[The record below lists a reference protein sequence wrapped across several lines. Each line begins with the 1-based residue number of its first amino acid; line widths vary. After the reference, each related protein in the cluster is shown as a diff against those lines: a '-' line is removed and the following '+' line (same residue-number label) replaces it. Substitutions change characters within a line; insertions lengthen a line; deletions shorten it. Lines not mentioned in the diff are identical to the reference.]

1 MADTTVTIASSGADY
16 TTIGAAITASDVT
29 SGSWIMQI
37 TDTRNYPTQLLISA
51 TTGTPSATNRL
62 VLTVDANS
70 RHSGKFYDGST
81 YVHARFI
88 PSTAARIYVQDSYV
102 EISHF
107 EITALTNTVGNMMR
121 KESDCTG
128 FWMHH
133 CLLNQNTSTYDYMQ
147 LYHPGENAT
156 DTVYFDNNLFV
167 GGTRIF
173 NVKNDTS
180 VTSGNLEIYFDH
192 CGMYAN
198 GLSSSTSVLDRNC
211 DYVNST
217 LDIYMYNCW
226 LNNAGNTSPEIF
238 SQSGS
243 AAGAT
248 TINGSHNVYGTTSLA
263 VDVDITDNLT
273 NSISSYDVYDTS
285 TSDGVLIVDEDE
297 PWNFDFNATPLVA
310 TGAGV
315 NRILGAGTNRIGS
328 EPFAS
333 QDFSVDIAGN
343 TRIINTGYIDIGA
356 FQITERPPGFKY
368 WNGST
373 WADSVSVKNWNGT
386 AWVDVTAVKY
396 WNGSAWTDAL

>member
-16 TTIGAAITASDVT
+16 TTIGAAIAASNVT

-37 TDTRNYPTQLLISA
+37 TDTRNYPTQLFISA

-70 RHSGKFYDGST
+70 RHSGKFYDAST

-88 PSTAARIYVQDSYV
+88 PSATSRIYIQDEYV

-107 EITALTNTVGNMMR
+107 EITAPNVGNIMR
-121 KESDCTG
+121 KEENCNG

-133 CLLNQNTSTYDYMQ
+133 CLLNQNTNTHDFMQ
-147 LYHPGENAT
+147 LYHAAESAT
-156 DTVYFDNNLFV
+156 NTVYFDNNLFV
-167 GGTRIF
+167 GGTKIF
-173 NVKNDTS
+173 NAKNDTS
-180 VTSGNLEIYFDH
+180 TTSGNLEIYFDH
-192 CGMYAN
+192 CGMYPN
-198 GLSSSTSVLDRNC
+198 GTTSSTSVLERDC
-211 DYVNST
+211 DYANTT

-226 LNNAGNTSPEIF
+226 LNNVVSGDIISQTGTS
-238 SQSGS
+238 
-243 AAGAT
+243 AGAT
-248 TINGSHNVYGTTSLA
+248 TINGSHNVYGTTALKTN
-263 VDVDITDNLT
+263 VNITDNLT

-297 PWNFDFNATPLVA
+297 PWNFDLNATPLVA

-343 TRIINTGYIDIGA
+343 TRIANTGYIDIGP
-356 FQITERPPGFKY
+356 FQITERPFGFKY

-373 WADSVSVKNWNGT
+373 WADSVSVKYYNGT
-386 AWVDVTAVKY
+386 AWADVVAVKY
-396 WNGSAWTDAL
+396 WNGSTWADPV